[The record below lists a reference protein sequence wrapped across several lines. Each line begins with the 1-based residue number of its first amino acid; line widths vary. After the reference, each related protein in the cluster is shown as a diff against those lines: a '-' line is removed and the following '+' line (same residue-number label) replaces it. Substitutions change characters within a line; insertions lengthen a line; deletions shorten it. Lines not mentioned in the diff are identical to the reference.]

1 MNRQQIKTDNSYL
14 NSKINLRVNH
24 LPDQQSIKVLD
35 CFAGRSRIWKEIKKK
50 SNKNINVVGIDRI
63 SYGSTLKGDNVKYLK
78 GMNLDK
84 YDIIDLDAY
93 GVPFKQLE
101 IIFKKKYKGIL
112 FITFVQSI
120 FGRLP
125 VRMIE
130 KIGYTR
136 KMIKKCPTLF
146 NRNGIEKFK
155 QYLAINGIKRI
166 IIINKNNKKYL
177 YIPSKPLQDKA
188 FRDIINKRRY

>member
-1 MNRQQIKTDNSYL
+1 MNRQPIKTDNSYL
-14 NSKINLRVNH
+14 NTKINLRMNH
-24 LPDQQSIKVLD
+24 LPDGKNIKVLD

-50 SNKNINVVGIDRI
+50 SNRNINVVGIDRI

-93 GVPFKQLE
+93 GVPFRQLE

-125 VRMIE
+125 VRMLE

-136 KMIKKCPTLF
+136 NMIKKCPTLF

-177 YIPSKPLQDKA
+177 YIPSVTLV
-188 FRDIINKRRY
+188 R

>member
-1 MNRQQIKTDNSYL
+1 MNRQPIRTDNSYL
-14 NSKINLRVNH
+14 NTKINLRMNH
-24 LPDQQSIKVLD
+24 LPDRKNIKVLD

-50 SNKNINVVGIDRI
+50 SNRNINVVGIDRI

-78 GMNLDK
+78 GMDLDK

-93 GVPFKQLE
+93 GVPFRQLE

-125 VRMIE
+125 VRMLE

-136 KMIKKCPTLF
+136 NMIKKCPTLF

-177 YIPSKPLQDKA
+177 YIPSVTLV
-188 FRDIINKRRY
+188 R

>member
-1 MNRQQIKTDNSYL
+1 MNRQPIRTDNSYL
-14 NSKINLRVNH
+14 NTKINLRMNH
-24 LPDQQSIKVLD
+24 LPDRKNIKVLD

-50 SNKNINVVGIDRI
+50 SNRNINVVGIDRI

-93 GVPFKQLE
+93 GVPFRQLE

-125 VRMIE
+125 VRMLE

-136 KMIKKCPTLF
+136 NMIKKCPTLF

-177 YIPSKPLQDKA
+177 YIPSVTLV
-188 FRDIINKRRY
+188 R

>member
-1 MNRQQIKTDNSYL
+1 MNRRQIKTDNSYL

-125 VRMIE
+125 VRMLT
-130 KIGYTR
+130 KIGYT
-136 KMIKKCPTLF
+136 KNMIRKCPTLF

-155 QYLAINGIKRI
+155 QYLAINGIKKI

-177 YIPSKPLQDKA
+177 YIPSVTVVK
-188 FRDIINKRRY
+188 